1 MPSVL
6 CDEFMQAGLNS
17 AKCMLRPWH
26 EGHYWTT
33 WKVNM
38 PAGGIIAIEKAMTYI
53 KTIKY

>member
-1 MPSVL
+1 
-6 CDEFMQAGLNS
+6 
-17 AKCMLRPWH
+17 LRPWH

-33 WKVNM
+33 LKVNM